1 MALMRRHWKLFAF
14 NVLLM
19 LGAISALVWHLVQ
32 RPEVTMAQPA
42 PPEPTPVD
50 ALTFSRVQT
59 LRSVIALDNTDL
71 AAMDCTQQQAEE
83 VLTAVLS
90 WTRTNA
96 ASLGETEAA
105 IATAEAALRDALQ
118 SRSRGE
124 EVSANQVATLKTA
137 LTTALEARATLTA
150 GLATAVTGELTQ
162 EQAGMWT
169 TAKANHSLPAK
180 YRFVP
185 NLSAA
190 ETATLQLTTARGN
203 AEAIA
208 SAEQNIITGPRAA
221 AMATAQS
228 NLSERIEAVMAGAA
242 SSIPTPNNP

>member
-14 NVLLM
+14 NVLLV
-19 LGAISALVWHLVQ
+19 LGAISALAWHLLQ
-32 RPEVTMAQPA
+32 RPEVTLAQPA
-42 PPEPTPVD
+42 PPEPTPID
-50 ALTFSRVQT
+50 ALTYSRVQT
-59 LRSVIALDNTDL
+59 LRSGIGLDNTDL
-71 AAMDCTQQQAEE
+71 AAMGCTQQQAEE

-118 SRSRGE
+118 SQGRGE
-124 EVSANQVATLKTA
+124 EVSANQMVTLKAAVQTA
-137 LTTALEARATLTA
+137 IETRTTLTT
-150 GLATAVTGELTQ
+150 GLATAVAAELNQ
-162 EQAGMWT
+162 EQAGVWT
-169 TAKANHSLPAK
+169 TAKANHSLPAR
-180 YRFVP
+180 YRYVP

-203 AEAIA
+203 AEALA

-228 NLSERIEAVMAGAA
+228 NLSERIEAVLNAHQSAFPG
-242 SSIPTPNNP
+242 SGH